1 MSKLSPTQITILKN
15 AVTRPDGNIE
25 PLPDNINA
33 GIKPRV
39 INGLLTRELIEF
51 KDDKHCINAAG
62 LAAIGHEPSTPTKDD
77 KPSTPSAKQPRA
89 GSKLAAIVALLERDG
104 GATLDELCEATG
116 WLKHT
121 LRGTFAGTLKKRFN
135 YTITSTKKDGEP
147 RRYCITHNE
156 EENSEECPSDK
167 E

>member
-39 INGLLTRELIEF
+39 INGLLTRKLIYCKEN
-51 KDDKHCINAAG
+51 KYRINAAG

-77 KPSTPSAKQPRA
+77 KPSTPSAKQPRE
-89 GSKLAAIVALLERDG
+89 GSKLATIVALLERDG

-116 WLKHT
+116 WLQHT

-135 YTITSTKKDGEP
+135 YTITSTKKDGKP
-147 RRYCITHNE
+147 RRYYIIKRDD
-156 EENSEECPSDK
+156 SK
-167 E
+167 A